1 MLTKVVLKKDHYE
14 TEFILEFKNCEIVG
28 NDSEW
33 VFIKVKESKLNEL
46 KKDIIKIINRN
57 PELYC
62 DCKKIIQLKNT
73 FEEVIKVKKNEIEVT
88 NCKCDVSIM
97 IYGIWFNKSSYG
109 PMIKLT
115 KLTKIE
121 SINSSFLP
129 NPEDTDS
136 DEEIHFHYNLKKR
149 LI

>member
-14 TEFILEFKNCEIVG
+14 TDVILEFKNCEIV
-28 NDSEW
+28 NIDSEW
-33 VFIKVKESKLNEL
+33 VFIKVKVNESKLNEL

-73 FEEVIKVKKNEIEVT
+73 FEEVIKVKKNEIEVI

-97 IYGIWFNKSSYG
+97 VYGIWFKSSSYG
-109 PMIKLT
+109 PMLKLT
-115 KLTKIE
+115 NFKEIE
-121 SINSSFLP
+121 SINSFLP
-129 NPEDTDS
+129 NSEDTDS
-136 DEEIHFHYNLKKR
+136 DDEIKFHYNLKK
-149 LI
+149 